1 MGAGALL
8 GVVIVL
14 AGRFGIVGVW
24 PVVPGALL
32 FAVGL
37 RVFGVFDA
45 DEWLRLKRLI
55 RPEAGY
61 ES

>member
-1 MGAGALL
+1 
-8 GVVIVL
+8 
-14 AGRFGIVGVW
+14 
-24 PVVPGALL
+24 
-32 FAVGL
+32 
-37 RVFGVFDA
+37 VFGVFDA